1 MLRWIFCAAL
11 VLATAAGASAQ
22 PAKPDLAEAASLYRA
37 AEQAMTERRYDDA
50 ARDYGAAYEISKDA
64 VLFFKIGSALD
75 KGGKCPVAVTYYRRY
90 LREAKPTAEHQ
101 KLTNERIA
109 VCEGT
114 RKPEGG
120 ADAGGASGEKVGDKA
135 GDKPKG
141 EADKSG
147 EKKPEGAKPTEQ
159 VKPSSA
165 SGEGAAGPGT
175 GGTGGGTTGS
185 TGTTGTA
192 GTTTGTGTA
201 EPMPATA
208 TPAPAGDGGAP
219 TADNAAPSATGE
231 LSPLDT
237 AAQGAALA
245 DVPPPQTEIAE
256 PTPEVANQEVPEG
269 SAAASS
275 YPPPPLRRTAGWL
288 AVGGGIAF
296 VTIGAVLALSA
307 ESTEDDLADFYI
319 VRTGGDPLPFNGST
333 QRRYDELVERGE
345 RYQTLAWVSFGVA
358 AAAGAAATYFFLS
371 SRNEEQREPS
381 AVALRPLLSPQ
392 SAGLGAS
399 WGF

>member
-159 VKPSSA
+159 MKPSSA

-185 TGTTGTA
+185 TGTTGT
-192 GTTTGTGTA
+192 TGDTGSSSGSSSGGPVCSA
-201 EPMPATA
+201 
-208 TPAPAGDGGAP
+208 DGASC
-219 TADNAAPSATGE
+219 AKGE
-231 LSPLDT
+231 LCCDGLDCCAGIPVPPGKEFCSASCPISDRNLKTEFAAIDPAQVLSRVVELPISTWRYRKDGAEVRHLGPMAQDFHAAFGLWNSDTMIFPLDGSGVSM
-237 AAQGAALA
+237 AAIQGLHAR
-245 DVPPPQTEIAE
+245 V
-256 PTPEVANQEVPEG
+256 
-269 SAAASS
+269 
-275 YPPPPLRRTAGWL
+275 
-288 AVGGGIAF
+288 
-296 VTIGAVLALSA
+296 
-307 ESTEDDLADFYI
+307 
-319 VRTGGDPLPFNGST
+319 
-333 QRRYDELVERGE
+333 
-345 RYQTLAWVSFGVA
+345 VA
-358 AAAGAAATYFFLS
+358 AEAE
-371 SRNEEQREPS
+371 NE
-381 AVALRPLLSPQ
+381 ALRARLERLERR
-392 SAGLGAS
+392 LGE
-399 WGF
+399 